1 MAQLLKNT
9 AILGVHLDMLQAH
22 GGKHVKRLWN
32 LVQKGLDSGVVKPLK
47 TTVFER
53 DHVEAAFRYMTKGI
67 HIGKILLKVFLL
79 VDNRYF
85 NRIQD
90 FCVYYLCK
98 RVRCSR
104 SQGPKTGDKISTKIE
119 LSKC

>member
-79 VDNRYF
+79 VHNRHF
-85 NRIQD
+85 NRIYD
-90 FCVYYLCK
+90 FLYNIFANVSGFRDIK
-98 RVRCSR
+98 DHKQV
-104 SQGPKTGDKISTKIE
+104 TKYRLKKE
-119 LSKC
+119 LSKH